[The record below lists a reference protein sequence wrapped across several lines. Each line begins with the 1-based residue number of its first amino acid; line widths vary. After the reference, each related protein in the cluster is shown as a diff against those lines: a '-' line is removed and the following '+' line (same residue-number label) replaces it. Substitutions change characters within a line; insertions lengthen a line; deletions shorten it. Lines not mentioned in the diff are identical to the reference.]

1 MEQIV
6 FQLFGSFSQSLLIFI
21 SSWRTHE
28 GRWEK
33 VAFGCLCWTSLACLQ
48 MDHRFNTMNWTQ
60 INTYRT
66 FLLVIIWNAMTNIH
80 TFEMSN
86 SVELA
91 SAHDA
96 THRKAMNKWT
106 HIPLRTV
113 WCRHFA
119 TSERVIFFIDMLM
132 MVWRAT
138 VAQAK
143 LNSELPWCLLPT

>member
-1 MEQIV
+1 
-6 FQLFGSFSQSLLIFI
+6 
-21 SSWRTHE
+21 
-28 GRWEK
+28 
-33 VAFGCLCWTSLACLQ
+33 
-48 MDHRFNTMNWTQ
+48 
-60 INTYRT
+60 
-66 FLLVIIWNAMTNIH
+66 MTNIH

-96 THRKAMNKWT
+96 TTERPWISEPTSHSEQSDAV
-106 HIPLRTV
+106 ILPPLKE
-113 WCRHFA
+113 
-119 TSERVIFFIDMLM
+119 SSFFDMLM